1 MSASNE
7 NSNMSTTNENSS
19 SSSSSSSS
27 ELLNFKNKNKYYT
40 IDCGPDHKT
49 KDGKNISIDFKN
61 NLKKLEQDYDVNQD
75 LLLKVSLIDQ
85 DHEIVDLNI
94 NEIDFSSEEVKD
106 STPYVYYKDKRMFFY
121 RTEQTLIDS
130 NEKVNVLRYTSNNKV
145 LARSENNEEKE
156 YDPFKNFV
164 NWENHCKNQYQR
176 SQMNQKKLYPTT
188 LIDYEGQMIEAKI
201 YPCDERVSIKSTGEM
216 GKIVSNTKDKTK
228 YIFVKNSDGSKKSE
242 KKEVTLDEL
251 SSGENIKRK
260 AINHYRKKNN
270 FSNTIQLEEQTSS
283 STSRTVTNSSNS
295 NTVSY
300 SSVLTLGRNQNLES
314 NSDEVSISREDLLNL
329 IQHKEALTKIY
340 SKYNL

>member
-1 MSASNE
+1 MSTSNE

-19 SSSSSSSS
+19 SSSS
-27 ELLNFKNKNKYYT
+27 EFLNFKNKNKYYT
-40 IDCGPDHKT
+40 IDCSLDHKT
-49 KDGKNISIDFKN
+49 KDGKGISFNFKN
-61 NLKKLEQDYDVNQD
+61 NLEKLKQDYDVNQD
-75 LLLKVSLIDQ
+75 LLLEVCLLENGDRL
-85 DHEIVDLNI
+85 DLNI

-106 STPYVYYKDKRMFFY
+106 LIPYIYYKDKRMFFY

-145 LARSENNEEKE
+145 LARSESSNEEKE
-156 YDPFKNFV
+156 YDPLKDFV

-216 GKIVSNTKDKTK
+216 GKIISNTKDKTK

-260 AINHYRKKNN
+260 AINHYRKKYN

-283 STSRTVTNSSNS
+283 STSRTVTNTSNS

-300 SSVLTLGRNQNLES
+300 SSVLTLGRNQNLEE
-314 NSDEVSISREDLLNL
+314 NSDKVSISREDLDNL

>member
-1 MSASNE
+1 MSTSNE

-19 SSSSSSSS
+19 SSSS
-27 ELLNFKNKNKYYT
+27 EFLNFKNKNKYYT
-40 IDCGPDHKT
+40 IDCSLDHKT
-49 KDGKNISIDFKN
+49 KDGKIISINFKN
-61 NLKKLEQDYDVNQD
+61 NLEKLKQDYDVNQD
-75 LLLKVSLIDQ
+75 LLLEVCFEEDGDML
-85 DHEIVDLNI
+85 DLNI

-106 STPYVYYKDKRMFFY
+106 LIPYIYYKDKRMFFY

-145 LARSENNEEKE
+145 LARSEKNEEKE
-156 YDPFKNFV
+156 YEPLKDFV

-216 GKIVSNTKDKTK
+216 GQIVSNTKDKTK
-228 YIFVKNSDGSKKSE
+228 YVFVKNSDGSKKSE

-260 AINHYRKKNN
+260 AINHYRKKYN

-300 SSVLTLGRNQNLES
+300 SSVLTLGRNQNLER
-314 NSDEVSISREDLLNL
+314 NSDKLEISPEDLNEFLE
-329 IQHKEALTKIY
+329 IREKEARLKL
-340 SKYNL
+340 KYNFLKNF